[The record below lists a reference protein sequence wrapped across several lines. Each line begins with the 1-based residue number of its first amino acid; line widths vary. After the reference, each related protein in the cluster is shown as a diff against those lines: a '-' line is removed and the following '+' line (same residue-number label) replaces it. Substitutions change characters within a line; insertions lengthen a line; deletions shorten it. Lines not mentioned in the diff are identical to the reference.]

1 MSVQVIG
8 QPSSFNEKKNGSK
21 YLSSWKEI
29 AQYFGR
35 GVRTVQRWEERLGMP
50 VRRPHGK
57 SRSAVMAITQEL
69 DQWMAKARLRD
80 GLDLLTDD
88 ADMQRD
94 QGTHAYYVL
103 LMEDSPGSE
112 RRSARDCFGSRFKVE
127 SVHGLQSALQALE
140 EIDSEERPLPDLI
153 VLDQVF
159 FSANAH
165 EIFRRCFASSRLGQ
179 LLILVRPSTVIQQM
193 KLVA

>member
-8 QPSSFNEKKNGSK
+8 QPLINNRKQ

-57 SRSAVMAITQEL
+57 SRSAVMAITDEL
-69 DQWMAKARLRD
+69 DQWMAKASLRN
-80 GLDLLTDD
+80 GFSLLGDD
-88 ADMQRD
+88 SGMEPDHDSHQF
-94 QGTHAYYVL
+94 YVL
-103 LMEDSPGSE
+103 LMEESLSSE
-112 RRSARDCFGSRFKVE
+112 RRSVTDRFGSRFKVE
-127 SVHGLQSALQALE
+127 AVHGLQAALQALD
-140 EIDSEERPLPDLI
+140 EIDSEKRSLPDL
-153 VLDQVF
+153 VLLDQAF
-159 FSANAH
+159 FSVNAH
-165 EIFRRCFASSRLGQ
+165 QIFRRCFASSRLAQ
-179 LLILVRPSTVIQQM
+179 LLVLVRPSTTIQQM